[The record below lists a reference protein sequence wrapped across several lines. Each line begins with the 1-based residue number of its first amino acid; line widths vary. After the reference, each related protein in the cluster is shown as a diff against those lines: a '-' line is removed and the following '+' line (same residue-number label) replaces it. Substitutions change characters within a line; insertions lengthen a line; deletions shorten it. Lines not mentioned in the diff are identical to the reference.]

1 MISSLRLWIIRG
13 QQEEV
18 GQLRL
23 GRELANVKRGLAADV
38 LDHAFTVSRRC
49 IRYAAVACVQQDA
62 HGILQAAVG
71 HPFDSLPVEQPVLS
85 ALIRAQHIHS
95 LTVACAPLPSAEQQ
109 AGYVRFLTVA
119 QHAEDSAERA
129 VLLIAAANEQ
139 EAAIDRRIGIRK
151 L

>member
-1 MISSLRLWIIRG
+1 MDLYLEAVFQCVQRLGKLPRQQPVVLLCHRRLELLPLVEPAFEKLHIPLLEQARLDQQLEVVDICG

-23 GRELANVKRGLAADV
+23 GRELANVKRSLTADV

-71 HPFDSLPVEQPVLS
+71 HPFDSLPVEQPVLQ
-85 ALIRAQHIHS
+85 RA
-95 LTVACAPLPSAEQQ
+95 
-109 AGYVRFLTVA
+109 
-119 QHAEDSAERA
+119 DSCTGIY
-129 VLLIAAANEQ
+129 IA
-139 EAAIDRRIGIRK
+139 
-151 L
+151 